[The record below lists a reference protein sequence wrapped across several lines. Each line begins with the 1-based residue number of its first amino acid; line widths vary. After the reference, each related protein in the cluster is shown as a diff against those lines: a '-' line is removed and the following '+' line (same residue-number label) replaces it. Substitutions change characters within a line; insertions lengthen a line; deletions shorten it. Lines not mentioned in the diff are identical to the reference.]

1 MAKMLLDF
9 EKPLVELENRIT
21 ELKSYTGEKGIDLGV
36 EIEILEKRALDLK
49 KEIYQNLTPW
59 QRTQLAR
66 HADRPNALDYI
77 RMLFTD
83 WLPLSGDRLFG
94 DDPAIVGG
102 IGKFEG
108 IPVTVIGQ
116 VKGHNTKENLARNF
130 GMAHPEGF
138 RKAFR
143 LVEQAAKFHRPVLSF
158 IDTPGAYSGIDAE
171 EGGQA
176 WAIAGNLRAF
186 AQVKTPVISV
196 ITGEGGSGG
205 ALALGVGDALLML
218 ENAIFSV
225 ISPEGC
231 AAILWKDATK
241 APEAAD
247 AMKMTASELLRL
259 GLIDGIVPEPLG
271 GAHRDPEGSAGAL
284 RQELRQVLQALQQ
297 VDPHTLVDLRWKR
310 LRSIGSPKQGTITL
324 TSP

>member
-1 MAKMLLDF
+1 MLLDF

-21 ELKSYTGEKGIDLGV
+21 DLKNYTGEKGIDLGA
-36 EIEILEKRALDLK
+36 EIEILQKRALDLK

-66 HADRPNALDYI
+66 HSERPNTLDYI
-77 RMLFTD
+77 KMLFTD
-83 WLPLSGDRLFG
+83 WLSLSGDRLVG

-102 IGKFEG
+102 IGRFEG

-116 VKGHNTKENLARNF
+116 LKGHNTKENLARNF

-138 RKAFR
+138 RKCLR
-143 LVEQAAKFHRPVLSF
+143 LVQQAARFHRPVISF

-176 WAIAGNLRAF
+176 WAIAGSLHAF
-186 AQVKTPVISV
+186 AQIKTPIISV

-205 ALALGVGDALLML
+205 ALAMGAGDALLML
-218 ENAIFSV
+218 ENAVFSV

-231 AAILWKDATK
+231 AAILWNDAGR
-241 APEAAD
+241 APEAAN
-247 AMKMTASELLRL
+247 AMKITASELLRL
-259 GLIDGIVPEPLG
+259 GLIDGIVTEPLG
-271 GAHRDPEGSAGAL
+271 GAHCDPQRTAGNL
-284 RQELRQVLQALQQ
+284 RREIGQILPALQQ
-297 VDPHTLVDLRWKR
+297 IDPDALIELRWKR
-310 LRSIGSPKQGTITL
+310 LRSIGSPR
-324 TSP
+324 